1 MTDNCFCPGHDIVAS
16 FKLKMPISLLQDN
29 ILQLQEDIFNEMAYT
44 GIKVLAVMF
53 FFFFFGCVTY
63 FIFLRIL
70 I

>member
-1 MTDNCFCPGHDIVAS
+1 
-16 FKLKMPISLLQDN
+16 MPISLLQDN

-44 GIKVLAVMF
+44 GIKVLAVMV